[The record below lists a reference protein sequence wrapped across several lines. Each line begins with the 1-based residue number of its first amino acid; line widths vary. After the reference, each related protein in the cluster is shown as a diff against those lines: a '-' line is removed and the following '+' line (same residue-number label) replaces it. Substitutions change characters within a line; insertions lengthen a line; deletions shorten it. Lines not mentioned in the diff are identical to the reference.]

1 MKIKFNFSLVIV
13 LIMIIL
19 LVVFNYVYVSYI
31 VTNWHNLFAP
41 DCLIM
46 ALLGANAVIIFTIY
60 IVLICK
66 P

>member
-1 MKIKFNFSLVIV
+1 MVV
-13 LIMIIL
+13 AVTIMIIL
-19 LVVFNYVYVSYI
+19 LMVLNYMYISYMI
-31 VTNWHNLFAP
+31 TNWHNLFAP

-46 ALLGANAVIIFTIY
+46 ALLGANATIIFTIY